1 MIIWNVISKP
11 KLKKNPIVVEGL
23 PGIGNVGKVA
33 SEYLA
38 EKLKATKFAELYS
51 DHYPYHVFV
60 NDDDTVDLPRNEFY
74 HYRDKKGKRDII
86 IITGDIQSMTPNGHY
101 EIVTAMLD
109 FIERYKVREIF
120 TLGGFGVSALPKD
133 PKVLGA
139 TTEVSVKK
147 KYSGKKYGIGFE
159 SGERVGIIIGAS
171 GLLLGLG
178 KLRGLKGM
186 CLMGETLSRPMFTD
200 TRAASAV
207 LIALSKVLGLRID
220 MKDIETRSAEM
231 EKAIEKAHHMEKHMM
246 EKMKKEEFR
255 YIG

>member
-1 MIIWNVISKP
+1 MIIWNVISEP
-11 KLKKNPIVVEGL
+11 KLKNPIVVEGL

-33 SEYLA
+33 SEYMA

-51 DHYPYHVFV
+51 DSYPYHVFV
-60 NDDDTVDLPRNEFY
+60 NNDDTVDLPRNEFY
-74 HYRDKKGKRDII
+74 YYRDKKGKRDII

-101 EIVTAMLD
+101 EIVSAMLD
-109 FIERYKVREIF
+109 FIAKYRVKEIF
-120 TLGGFGVSALPKD
+120 TLGGFGIGTIPKA

-139 TTEVSVKK
+139 ATDVSVKK
-147 KYSGKKYGIGFE
+147 KYSDKHKYGIGFE
-159 SGERVGIIIGAS
+159 SGEKVGIIIGAS

-207 LIALSKVLGLRID
+207 LSVLSKAIGLKVD
-220 MKDIETRSAEM
+220 MKDIETRSDEM
-231 EKAIEKAHHMEKHMM
+231 DKAIEKAHHMEKHMI
-246 EKMKKEEFR
+246 EKMKKDEFR